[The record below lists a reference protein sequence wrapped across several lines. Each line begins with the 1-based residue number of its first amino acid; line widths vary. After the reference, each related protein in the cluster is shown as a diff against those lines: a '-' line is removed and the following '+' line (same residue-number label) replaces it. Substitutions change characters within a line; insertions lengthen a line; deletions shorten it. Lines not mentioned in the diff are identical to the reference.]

1 MKTNKKEI
9 LQSTILG
16 ICEVALFVALFAGVI
31 ISIKKGAEKQ
41 KLGQVNKIETLQH
54 AIQKS
59 R

>member
-9 LQSTILG
+9 FQNTILG
-16 ICEVALFVALFAGVI
+16 ICEVALFAALFAGVI

-41 KLGQVNKIETLQH
+41 KLVQVNKTETLQH
-54 AIQKS
+54 AIQKT

>member
-9 LQSTILG
+9 FQNTILG
-16 ICEVALFVALFAGVI
+16 ICEVALFAALFAGVI

-41 KLGQVNKIETLQH
+41 KLGQVNKTETMQH
-54 AIQKS
+54 AIQKT